1 MINLHHCKNP
11 SEPVSFVRMVKRLSS
26 PGSDRTTAAPKP
38 DRSHLPIVGIGAS
51 AGGIEALG
59 KFFDAMPADSGMAC
73 VIVLHLDPT
82 RESQLATILTHH
94 TEMPVHEIEDGMPVE
109 ANNVYVI
116 APNTYLR
123 VTGNTCHLSEPRE
136 PRGHR
141 FPVDELFRSLADD
154 QKERAICVVLSGTG
168 HNGTEGLKEIRASGG
183 FAIAQEPETAKF
195 DGMPRSA
202 ILAGLVDRV
211 LAPDLMP
218 GFLIQHIKRGYQT
231 DVPPRIADERREAT
245 SLDPVLA
252 VLRAQSN
259 HDFRNYKPKTL
270 SRRIDRRMG
279 LVGAASMD
287 DYLEALRD
295 NPAEIKALTRDLMIS
310 VTSFF
315 RDHDAWTALDEM
327 VIRPLV
333 AEREDRSTIRFWVP
347 ACSTGEEA
355 YSLGMLVL
363 DAADAAGK
371 QFDLKIF
378 ATDSQD
384 INLKTGRAGIYPAA
398 ASKAISSARMDRYF
412 DLLDG
417 TIEVGKELRE
427 HVIFSPHNLLRD
439 PPFSRLDLVTCR
451 NLLIYLLPEAQK
463 RVLALCHFALCQD
476 GHLFLGNA
484 ETVGRR
490 NDLFS
495 TISATARIYRRIGKT
510 RHDITDFPQF
520 SLPADR
526 QVVTSGA
533 AQSAPVPTR
542 GSYVD
547 IARRALI
554 ERHGPAS
561 ILVDQNGC
569 VLYYH
574 GVTSPFVDNPPGE
587 PTRDVIAMARNGV
600 RAKLRV
606 ALRETNKSGEESE
619 FTAQVMQDGKRRRFA
634 VSVTPV
640 KAPGDAAL
648 RLISFVPL
656 REEASPSEFLSDKEP
671 SHSEQMLED
680 ELRAARAELNST
692 VEQMESANEE
702 LKAYNE
708 EATSM
713 NEELQSTNE
722 ELETSKE
729 ELQSFNEEMHSVNN
743 QLQHKVHELDEA
755 TNTLENLLFG
765 TNISTLFL
773 DTDLCIR
780 WFSPASRVLLDL
792 VSTDIG
798 RPLSHFA
805 LKITDNDLL
814 RDAAIVLEKLST
826 IKAEVRDDADNWYLR
841 RLQPYRTRDNRIDG
855 VVITFTD
862 ITERKRATDDL
873 DEARVYAESIVA
885 TIRQPLLVLTPE
897 LGVLTVNEMFCET
910 FATGRQET
918 EGQRI
923 YDLGNGQWNIPEL
936 RSLLEDILPEK
947 EEFSDFRVD
956 HNFETLGRR
965 TMLLNARRLKRIG
978 TPPQLILLSIEDTTA
993 QTEAD
998 AHRDLLI
1005 DELSHRVKNTLATV
1019 QSLASRTLRQ
1029 ADSLES
1035 FKPAFEGRL
1044 HALARAHDLLV
1055 EENWKG
1061 TGLKRLAHRTL
1072 APYFEADTDRITIEG
1087 PSMSLTPQAGTA
1099 LVLIFHELATN
1110 AAKYGALSEP
1120 EGKLSLCWRVED
1132 GEAEPCVFIDWTE
1145 TCSNKIEPPTR
1156 TGFGSRLIQS
1166 SASHELQGSANLDYR
1181 ATGLHCQ
1188 MMFPLK
1194 SLSNGHR
1201 PQDHAGD

>member
-1 MINLHHCKNP
+1 MTKTSSSDS
-11 SEPVSFVRMVKRLSS
+11 SER
-26 PGSDRTTAAPKP
+26 AAPP
-38 DRSHLPIVGIGAS
+38 TTSGPSAFPIVGIGAS

-82 RESQLATILTHH
+82 RESQLSTILTYH
-94 TEMPVHEIEDGMPVE
+94 TEMPVHEIVDGMSVE

-123 VTGNTCHLSEPRE
+123 VAGNTCHLSKPRE

-141 FPVDELFRSLADD
+141 FPVDELFRSLAED
-154 QKERAICVVLSGTG
+154 QQERAICVVLSGTG

-183 FAIAQEPETAKF
+183 CAIAQDPETAKF

-202 ILAGLVDRV
+202 ISAGLVDRV

-218 GFLIQHIKRGYQT
+218 EFLAQHIARGHQT
-231 DVPPRIADERREAT
+231 DVPPRIADEGKDAT

-279 LVGAASMD
+279 LVGAVSMD
-287 DYLEALRD
+287 DYLKALRD
-295 NPAEIKALTRDLMIS
+295 DPTEIAALTRDLMIS

-315 RDHDAWTALDEM
+315 RDPEAWTALDEM

-333 AEREDRSTIRFWVP
+333 AEREDRSIIRFWVP

-363 DAADAAGK
+363 DAAEAAGK

-398 ASKAISSARMDRYF
+398 ASKAISSSRMDRYF

-417 TIEVGKELRE
+417 TIEVRKELRE
-427 HVIFSPHNLLRD
+427 YVIFSPHNLLRD

-451 NLLIYLLPEAQK
+451 NLLIYLQPEAQN
-463 RVLALCHFALCQD
+463 RVLSLCHFALRQG

-495 TISATARIYRRIGKT
+495 TISAKSRIYRRVGQT
-510 RHDITDFPQF
+510 QHDIADFPQF
-520 SLPADR
+520 NLPAGR
-526 QVVTSGA
+526 QAATSDA
-533 AQSAPVPTR
+533 ALSGLVPTR
-542 GSYVD
+542 VGYVD
-547 IARRALI
+547 IARRALL

-561 ILVDQNGC
+561 VLVDQNEG

-574 GVTSPFVDNPPGE
+574 GVTSPFLDNPPGE
-587 PTRDVIAMARNGV
+587 PTRDVLAMARNGV

-606 ALRETNKSGEESE
+606 ALRETNKSGQESE
-619 FTAQVMQDGKRRRFA
+619 FTAQVMQDGKRRLFT

-648 RLISFVPL
+648 RLISFAPQ
-656 REEASPSEFLSDKEP
+656 REEASPSELQSDKEP

-692 VEQMESANEE
+692 VEQMESVNEE

-755 TNTLENLLFG
+755 TNNLENLLFG

-773 DTDLCIR
+773 DTDLCIK
-780 WFSPASRVLLDL
+780 WFSPASRALLDL
-792 VSTDIG
+792 VSTDVG
-798 RPLSHFA
+798 RPLIHFA
-805 LKITDNDLL
+805 LKIADDDLL

-826 IKAEVRDDADNWYLR
+826 IEVEVRDDSDNWYLR

-873 DEARVYAESIVA
+873 DEARVFAESIVA

-897 LGVLTVNEMFCET
+897 LDVLTANEMFCET
-910 FATGRQET
+910 FATRHQET
-918 EGQRI
+918 EGKRI
-923 YDLGNGQWNIPEL
+923 YDLGDGQWNIPEL

-956 HNFETLGRR
+956 HDFETLGRR

-978 TPPQLILLSIEDTTA
+978 IPPQLILLSIEDTTV

-1029 ADSLES
+1029 VDTMEE
-1035 FKPAFEGRL
+1035 FKTAFEGRL
-1044 HALARAHDLLV
+1044 HALSRAHDLLV
-1055 EENWKG
+1055 EESWKG

-1072 APYFEADTDRITIEG
+1072 APYFEDVTDRITIDG
-1087 PSMSLTPQAGTA
+1087 PSVRLTPPAGTA
-1099 LVLIFHELATN
+1099 LVLILHELATN
-1110 AAKYGALSEP
+1110 AAKYGALSAQG
-1120 EGKLSLCWRVED
+1120 GKLVLSWRLDNDENNANVHLE
-1132 GEAEPCVFIDWTE
+1132 WTE
-1145 TCSNKIEPPTR
+1145 TCKHKINPPTR
-1156 TGFGSRLIQS
+1156 TGFGTRLIET
-1166 SASHELQGSANLDYR
+1166 SASYELHGSAKLDYR
-1181 ATGLHCQ
+1181 AAGLHCEII
-1188 MMFPLK
+1188 FPLQ
-1194 SLSNGHR
+1194 R
-1201 PQDHAGD
+1201 HADAHQIKDATDD